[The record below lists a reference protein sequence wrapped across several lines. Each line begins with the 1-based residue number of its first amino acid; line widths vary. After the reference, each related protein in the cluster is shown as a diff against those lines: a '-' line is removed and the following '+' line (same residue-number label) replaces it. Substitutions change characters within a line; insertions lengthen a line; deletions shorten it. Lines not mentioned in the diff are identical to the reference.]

1 VFYTIAIIY
10 SLSKL
15 MKLKYSSM
23 LHRWR

>member
-15 MKLKYSSM
+15 MKLKSSSM